1 MDKSKIAG
9 IGEAMVKWFD
19 EPENYSVVQFAADHR
34 MSKEELFEMAAEDE
48 EFRKALEYA
57 FTVQEFKLADGAMS
71 GAIDRTVALKM
82 LETYNGWKN
91 ALDWRVGGTDGGAIK
106 LSWVIEGAALARGE
120 VLAASSSEVVG
131 EANGHPAEAA

>member
-1 MDKSKIAG
+1 MERGEIAG

-34 MSKEELFEMAAEDE
+34 MSKEELFEMAGEDE
-48 EFRKALEYA
+48 DFRKALEYA
-57 FTVQEFKLADGAMS
+57 FTVQEFKLADGAMG

-91 ALDWRVGGTDGGAIK
+91 ALDLSVGGKDGGAIK
-106 LSWVIEGAALARGE
+106 LSWVIEGEEVGMGE
-120 VLAASSSEVVG
+120 VLADG
-131 EANGHPAEAA
+131 NTAEAA